1 MAAPPFDLDTW
12 LGQWRDW
19 MTPMTDR
26 LLQLDE
32 RTQSGSP
39 GERDDVAA
47 AFVARK
53 AINDRLDA
61 VESTMDREPAKAST
75 LTNQPVVDDSG
86 GAVGST
92 LDDAARL
99 LEAIIAKVEREA
111 IAREG
116 QHAADTTLRAAIVA
130 DLDTVTRLSATLG
143 ERTNQVAD
151 LRAEAQSGR
160 DPGATAAA
168 LAALRR
174 DLEVVDAERQRVLAR
189 WHSLPGE
196 LESLATEEVAVREL
210 AARCREKIAAAP
222 SLAVPSVDVLSQLDR
237 TPDLDEMPWRNARA
251 TAAPLV
257 AKVDRLSAALAEA
270 RRRFEEPLSRRDDL
284 RGLLQSFRQKAAA
297 KGLGEH
303 PEVETRYRHAESVLW
318 AAPCDLESAG
328 PLVDEFVATV
338 NTMTAGVSR

>member
-26 LLQLDE
+26 LLQLDD
-32 RTQSGSP
+32 RTQSGTT

-61 VESTMDREPAKAST
+61 VESAMDREPAEAST

-86 GAVGST
+86 GAGGST

-99 LEAIIAKVEREA
+99 LEAIIAKVEREVA
-111 IAREG
+111 DREG
-116 QHAADTTLRAAIVA
+116 QHAADTTERAAIVA
-130 DLDTVTRLSATLG
+130 DLDTVTQLSATLG

-174 DLEVVDAERQRVLAR
+174 DLEVVDAERRRVLAR

-210 AARCREKIAAAP
+210 AARCREKIATAP
-222 SLAVPSVDVLSQLDR
+222 SLAVPSVDVLSQVDR

-303 PEVETRYRHAESVLW
+303 PAVETRYRRAESLLW
-318 AAPCDLESAG
+318 AAPCDLEAAG

-338 NTMTAGVSR
+338 NTMTAGVRR